1 MAAAAA
7 SMFAEKVRPR
17 RRPAYARGVAKML
30 PRRPPG
36 RAAAI
41 TALVI
46 AASLA
51 PAPAAADVLPPTSPE
66 CPEGS
71 VPKKT
76 HAGSWCE
83 PTACDPDQGC
93 GQGQQCRPVALCVE
107 TERYHSFGEGSAEQL
122 RRIARGPC
130 QADGSCARPAVCE
143 SATRCAT
150 RVTAAD
156 GWRTKIG
163 CAATSGA
170 APDPEPPWL
179 IAAGTLLLLALAA
192 LRRRA

>member
-1 MAAAAA
+1 MVTAATA
-7 SMFAEKVRPR
+7 MFAEKVRR
-17 RRPAYARGVAKML
+17 GRRPAYARAVAKML
-30 PRRPPG
+30 PQRLPG

-41 TALVI
+41 AAIVI

-51 PAPAAADVLPPTSPE
+51 PAPATADVLPPTSPE

-71 VPKKT
+71 VLRKT

-83 PTACDPDQGC
+83 PTSCDLDQGC
-93 GQGQQCRPVALCVE
+93 GQGQQCRTVALCIE

-130 QADGSCARPAVCE
+130 EPDGSCARPAVCE
-143 SATRCAT
+143 SATRCAP
-150 RVTAAD
+150 RITAAA
-156 GWRTKIG
+156 GWRTKVG
-163 CAATSGA
+163 CSATSGA

-179 IAAGTLLLLALAA
+179 IAAGCLLLLALAA
-192 LRRRA
+192 LRRQA